1 MIENFSR
8 RNFVRTGL
16 FAGVGSLILPTIL
29 SAQENK
35 AKKLLFVWGGWEGH
49 EPKECLDLFLP
60 WMEETG
66 FDVRVSDSL
75 DVYLDKDYM
84 KSVDII
90 VQIYTMSEIS
100 EEQEEGLLKAIMGG
114 VGIAGWH
121 GGLCDAFRQNTDY
134 QFMTGGQWVAHPGG
148 VIDYTVNIT
157 DQDDPVTRGISDFKM
172 NSEQYYMHVDP
183 NNKVLATTT
192 FSGEHADWIEGC
204 TMPIVWKKVYGKGR
218 VFYSSLGHQLR
229 DFINSPDALEIMK
242 RGILWASESKYEK
255 TENLIRTKY

>member
-49 EPKECLDLFLP
+49 EPKKCLDLFLP

>member
-35 AKKLLFVWGGWEGH
+35 AKKLLFVWGGWQGH

>member
-1 MIENFSR
+1 MIKNFSR
-8 RNFVRTGL
+8 RDFIHTGL
-16 FAGVGSLILPTIL
+16 MAGAGSLVLPTIL

-35 AKKLLFVWGGWEGH
+35 NKKLLFVWGGWEGH

-60 WMEETG
+60 WMKESG

-75 DVYLDKDYM
+75 EVYVDKDYM

-90 VQIYTMSEIS
+90 VQTWTMGEIS
-100 EEQEEGLLKAIMGG
+100 DEQEKALLKAIKSG
-114 VGIAGWH
+114 VGLAGWH
-121 GGLCDAFRQNTDY
+121 GGMCDSFRQNTRY

-148 VIDYTVNIT
+148 VIDYTVNIV
-157 DQDDPVTRGISDFKM
+157 DKDDPVTKGVSDFKM

-192 FSGEHADWIEGC
+192 FSGEHANWIDSC
-204 TMPIVWKKVYGKGR
+204 TIPVVWKKVFGKGR
-218 VFYSSLGHQLR
+218 VFYSSLGHRSL
-229 DFINSPDALEIMK
+229 DFKNSPEAFEIMK
-242 RGILWASESKYEK
+242 RGILWASESKYKE